1 MKIEVISSD
10 DWKHGKAIDAVVQT
24 VNNHLAN
31 GWELRNGV
39 TVVPMVTGIGV
50 AEQPHYYV
58 YATITTNTTTAA
70 NNSHVENVLF

>member
-1 MKIEVISSD
+1 MKIEVISAD
-10 DWKHGKAIDAVVQT
+10 DWNPGKAIDAVVQT
-24 VNNHLAN
+24 VNNYLAN

-58 YATITTNTTTAA
+58 YATITTDTTAT
-70 NNSHVENVLF
+70 NNSSIENIFL